1 MALINSQ
8 FLMVSLDAV
17 EQEINKRVNIFQT
30 INPKVDFIKLDS
42 GDVVL
47 PLIPGVVKAMLD
59 SVNEMGVDATFKG
72 RGPVKGYPFL
82 VDAIVK
88 NDFKSRGLK
97 ITTDEIFI
105 SDGTK
110 QDVAGIGDI
119 LCKDNRIGVLD
130 PIFQTYVESN
140 VVGYRAGILE
150 KNRHWSNIVYL
161 TATRENGFVPELPDE
176 RPDIIF
182 LSYPNDP
189 TGIALTK
196 EELTQWVNYAVK
208 NKVIILFDATYESF
222 IADENVPH
230 SIYEIKDARK
240 VAIEF
245 RSYSKS
251 AGFTG
256 LHCGYTVIPKEVQ
269 GYSMYSGKNILLN
282 DLWLRRQTIK
292 NNPPSYIV
300 QKAAEALYSEQGQ
313 KEMKQNVDYY
323 MTNAAMLRSALE
335 KAGLQYS
342 GGINAPYLWVQSPW
356 GSSWKLFD
364 KLFND
369 CHILSSP
376 GERFGPS
383 GEGYV
388 RLSAFANQNQVIMAS
403 SRIAD
408 LVI

>member
-1 MALINSQ
+1 
-8 FLMVSLDAV
+8 MVSLDAV
-17 EQEINKRVNIFQT
+17 EQEISKRVNIFTT
-30 INPKVDFIKLDS
+30 IHPKVEFIRLDS
-42 GDVVL
+42 GDVAL
-47 PLIPGVVKAMLD
+47 PLIPSVVTAMLD
-59 SVNEMGVDATFKG
+59 SVREMGTDATFKG
-72 RGPVKGYPFL
+72 RGPVKGYQFL
-82 VDAIVK
+82 LDAVVK
-88 NDFKSRGLK
+88 NDFKNRGIK
-97 ITTDEIFI
+97 ISTDEIFV
-105 SDGTK
+105 SEGTK
-110 QDVAGIGDI
+110 QDVASIGDI

-150 KNRHWSNIVYL
+150 KSRHWSNIVYL
-161 TATRENGFVPELPDE
+161 TATRENSFVPELPTE

-189 TGIALTK
+189 TGVALNRK
-196 EELTQWVNYAVK
+196 ELSKWVAYAIK
-208 NKVIILFDATYESF
+208 NKVLILFDATYEAF
-222 IADENVPH
+222 IADDDVPH

-245 RSYSKS
+245 HSFSKS

-256 LHCGYTVIPKEVQ
+256 LHCGYTVIPQKVQ
-269 GYSMYSGKNILLN
+269 GYSMYSGKDILFN

-292 NNPPSYIV
+292 NNPPSYII
-300 QKAAEALYSEQGQ
+300 QKAAAALYTEQGQ
-313 KEMKQNVDYY
+313 VEMKQNVDYY
-323 MTNAAMLRSALE
+323 MTNASILKSALDT
-335 KAGLQYS
+335 AGLQYS
-342 GGINAPYLWVQSPW
+342 GGVNSPYLWVQSPW

-364 KLFND
+364 KFFND